1 MTHKDTSQPQEQ
13 ALTDS
18 INLSLNANNQR
29 RAENTHIKF
38 YYAVGL
44 ITLISALIFVIFY
57 LPKTISKPELET
69 SSKVFMEKE
78 LSKPIDESP
87 WHEAQLSKHR
97 KTSQEILAKV
107 LEKQK
112 NLEAHH
118 VILWGQKQFELA
130 FNKAKN
136 GDLFYR
142 NQEFDKAISLYSE
155 SLTSLTNIELDIPRQ
170 YGLYLKLGIDALNKN
185 DALEAIKQLKVAMY
199 LQPNE
204 TEAQEKYDRALVLD
218 EVLSLN
224 KEGQV
229 FMKNKSLDIAKER
242 FITALSLDQ
251 HAILTKEN
259 LAIVDNKITQRDFSK
274 AMSRGYISLNKNEFD
289 SAIKFFSQAQKISP
303 ELQDPKTAIIQSKNQ
318 KTQSQISKIL
328 NTASLLEKELK
339 WHLASKQYNKALKI
353 DASLT
358 TARIGLIRSRSKA
371 ELENKLNYIIKNP
384 MRLSNSNVLLEAQN
398 TYKDAIKIQNPDE
411 KLIGQISTVKN
422 ILKQSKLPINMEIS
436 SDDLTSISIF
446 RVGDIGRF
454 ISKNMQLKPGEYTLI
469 GSRNGYRDVRKVVT
483 LIPGSKNNKIQVMC
497 VEKVNN
503 G

>member
-1 MTHKDTSQPQEQ
+1 MTHKDTSQPKEQ

-18 INLSLNANNQR
+18 INVSLNSNNQR
-29 RAENTHIKF
+29 KGSSIHINF

-44 ITLISALIFVIFY
+44 LTLISALIFVIFY

-69 SSKVFMEKE
+69 SNKVFMEKE

-87 WHEAQLSKHR
+87 WHEAQLAKHR
-97 KTSQEILAKV
+97 KSSQEILAKV

-112 NLEAHH
+112 NLEIHQ
-118 VILWGQKQFELA
+118 VSLWGQEKFELA

-155 SLTSLTNIELDIPRQ
+155 SLSSLTNLELDIPRQ
-170 YGLYLKLGIDALNKN
+170 YEIYLKLGIDALSKN
-185 DALEAIKQLKVAMY
+185 DALEAKKQLKIAMY

-204 TEAQEKYDRALVLD
+204 AIAQEKYDRALVLD
-218 EVLSLN
+218 EVRSLN

-229 FMKNKSLDIAKER
+229 FMKNKNLNTAKER
-242 FITALSLDQ
+242 FLTALSLDK
-251 HAILTKEN
+251 HAMQTKEN
-259 LAIVDNKITQRDFSK
+259 LVIVDKKITQRDFSK

-303 ELQDPKTAIIQSKNQ
+303 ELQDPKTAILQSKNQ
-318 KTQSQISKIL
+318 KTQSKISEIL
-328 NTASLLEKELK
+328 HTASLLEKQLK
-339 WHLASKQYNKALKI
+339 WHSASKQYNKALKI
-353 DASLT
+353 DPSLT
-358 TARIGLIRSRSKA
+358 AARIGLIRSGSKA

-384 MRLSNSNVLLEAQN
+384 MRLSNSNVFLEAQN
-398 TYKDAIKIQNPDE
+398 TYKDAIEIQNPDE
-411 KLIGQISTVKN
+411 NLINQISKVKN
-422 ILKQSKLPINMEIS
+422 ILALSKLPINMEIS
-436 SDDLTSISIF
+436 SDDLTSVSIY
-446 RVGDIGRF
+446 RVGNIGHF
-454 ISKNMQLKPGEYTLI
+454 TSKNMQLKPGEYTFV
-469 GSRNGYRDVRKVVT
+469 GSRSGYRDIRKVVT

-497 VEKVNN
+497 IEKVNN